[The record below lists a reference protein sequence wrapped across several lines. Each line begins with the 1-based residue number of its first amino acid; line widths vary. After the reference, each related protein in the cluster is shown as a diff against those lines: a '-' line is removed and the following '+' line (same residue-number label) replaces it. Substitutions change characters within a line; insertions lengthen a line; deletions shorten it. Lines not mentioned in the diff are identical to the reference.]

1 MNDLISK
8 ISSYNLFNYFFP
20 GVVFSVI
27 VSNVSQLNLIQ
38 DDLLTGAF
46 LYYFIGMIISRVGS
60 LIIEPTLKKIRV
72 VKFSD
77 YGDFIQAS
85 QKDEKIE
92 LLSEVNNTYRTLISM
107 FILLLFTKGYLC
119 ILSFFEIDN
128 LYNWVFLIIFL
139 LALFLFSYRKQT
151 SHINKRIGKQINGI

>member
-8 ISSYNLFNYFFP
+8 ISSYNLFNYLFP

-27 VSNVSQLNLIQ
+27 VSNISQLNLIQ

-60 LIIEPTLKKIRV
+60 LIIEPTLKKIRLI
-72 VKFSD
+72 KFSD
-77 YGDFIQAS
+77 YGDFILAS

-92 LLSEVNNTYRTLISM
+92 LLSEVNNTYRTLISTC
-107 FILLLFTKGYLC
+107 ILLLFTKGYFY
-119 ILSFFEIDN
+119 ILSFFKIDN
-128 LYNWVFLIIFL
+128 LYNWVFLIFLL

-151 SHINKRIGKQINGI
+151 SYINKRIEKQINGI